1 MTFFFVVV
9 VVVFI
14 ITIKITITVKRKKDE
29 RLSASFFFFF
39 FDKKDAL
46 CALEELLGGLEGMGT
61 GLTEVGSL
69 RTGGTL
75 EGDTGELV
83 TQRLEPLEDDFTR
96 NKIWTRHD
104 TTRQDKTRW

>member
-1 MTFFFVVV
+1 
-9 VVVFI
+9 
-14 ITIKITITVKRKKDE
+14 
-29 RLSASFFFFF
+29 
-39 FDKKDAL
+39 
-46 CALEELLGGLEGMGT
+46 MGT

-104 TTRQDKTRW
+104 TTRQDKMVR